1 MNNELLKVKGEVT
14 LSLTNANGVKY
25 FERTI
30 PNLVVLVGRE
40 YIAARMKETGRP
52 LEMSHMEI
60 GQGSTTP
67 VAGDTAIETPFV
79 PQARVALAAAGGS
92 VSSNTVTYS
101 ATFGPGVGEGAVT
114 EAGIFN
120 DSVAGTMLCRTVFPI
135 VNKPTE
141 DALSISWTVT
151 ILPE

>member
-1 MNNELLKVKGEVT
+1 MNSNELLQAKGEVT
-14 LSLTNANGVKY
+14 ISLTNAKGEKY
-25 FERTI
+25 FETII

-52 LEMSHMEI
+52 VEMSHMEI
-60 GQGSTTP
+60 GQGNTTP
-67 VAGDTAIETPFV
+67 VAGDTTIETPFA

-101 ATFGPGVGEGAVT
+101 ATFGPGVGEGTVN

-120 DSVAGTMLCRTVFPI
+120 DGTAGTMLCRTVFPT
-135 VNKPTE
+135 VNKPAE
-141 DALSISWTVT
+141 DALSISWTVS
-151 ILPE
+151 ILP